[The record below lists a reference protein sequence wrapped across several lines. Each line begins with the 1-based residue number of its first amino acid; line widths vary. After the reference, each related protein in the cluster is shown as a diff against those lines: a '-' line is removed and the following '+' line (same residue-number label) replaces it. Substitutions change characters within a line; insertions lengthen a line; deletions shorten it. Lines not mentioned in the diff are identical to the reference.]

1 MFVVFWVVPC
11 GACASDRV
19 SGERSDRNTVGSE
32 ALRLHTVPLLYECLS
47 TDTSKNESVPF
58 ILGSVGFH
66 SVGCNHVV
74 HDVV

>member
-1 MFVVFWVVPC
+1 MVVTPWYVCCVLGRSVC
-11 GACASDRV
+11 ACAFDRV

-58 ILGSVGFH
+58 I
-66 SVGCNHVV
+66 
-74 HDVV
+74 